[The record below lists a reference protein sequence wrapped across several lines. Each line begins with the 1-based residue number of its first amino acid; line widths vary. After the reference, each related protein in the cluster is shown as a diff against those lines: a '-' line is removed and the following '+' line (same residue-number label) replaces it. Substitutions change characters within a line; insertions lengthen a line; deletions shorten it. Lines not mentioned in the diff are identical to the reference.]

1 MNRGVKPENIK
12 FNRTINQSTSKAII
26 KKVKEDIEQRYKMRS
41 KVHARS
47 EVFDR
52 IKEKLNEIK
61 ETDKAELLEKGK
73 MLKTLLNDRRMK
85 IGEMRSLKLPVNFFF
100 YGNPLNQ

>member
-1 MNRGVKPENIK
+1 MI
-12 FNRTINQSTSKAII
+12 
-26 KKVKEDIEQRYKMRS
+26 S

-61 ETDKAELLEKGK
+61 ETDKSELLEKGK
-73 MLKTLLNDRRMK
+73 MLKTLLNDRRM
-85 IGEMRSLKLPVNFFF
+85 RSLKLSVNMNELAPK
-100 YGNPLNQ
+100 YSKSLMYITVRDIMTYKESVADTPMDTGLLVIH